1 MAPII
6 ALVAGEAS
14 GDLLASYLMGALRER
29 MPDARFCGIGGPRMQ
44 AAGFDAWWPSEKLA
58 VRGYVEVLRHYR
70 EITGIRAL
78 LAQRLVANPP
88 TLFIG
93 VDAPDFNLDLES
105 KLRENGI
112 RTAHFVSPSIWAWR
126 GDRIGKIRRAA
137 EHMLCLFPFEEPL
150 YRNAGIPATY
160 VGHPL
165 ADVIAEVPDR
175 HAARAA
181 LGISGEGPV
190 IALLPGSRQSE
201 LRYLADRFVA
211 AARLL
216 ARDRREVRFVVPL
229 ASAETETL
237 WSAAVARGAPPELPL
252 QIVPRDAH
260 AALAACDVALVAS
273 GTATLE
279 AALFKRPMVIAY
291 NMAGMS
297 WQLMRRMKYQPWVG
311 LPNILC
317 ADFVVPEFLQ
327 DAATPENLAQA
338 LGNLLA
344 DHIMRERV
352 STRFAR
358 LHAQL
363 RQGMARRA
371 ADVIA
376 HQFFGAPGADG
387 GGA

>member
-1 MAPII
+1 M
-6 ALVAGEAS
+6 
-14 GDLLASYLMGALRER
+14 LAK
-29 MPDARFCGIGGPRMQ
+29 D
-44 AAGFDAWWPSEKLA
+44 
-58 VRGYVEVLRHYR
+58 
-70 EITGIRAL
+70 
-78 LAQRLVANPP
+78 
-88 TLFIG
+88 
-93 VDAPDFNLDLES
+93 
-105 KLRENGI
+105 
-112 RTAHFVSPSIWAWR
+112 SP
-126 GDRIGKIRRAA
+126 G
-137 EHMLCLFPFEEPL
+137 L
-150 YRNAGIPATY
+150 
-160 VGHPL
+160 
-165 ADVIAEVPDR
+165 
-175 HAARAA
+175 
-181 LGISGEGPV
+181 
-190 IALLPGSRQSE
+190 
-201 LRYLADRFVA
+201 
-211 AARLL
+211 
-216 ARDRREVRFVVPL
+216 RFVVPL
-229 ASAETETL
+229 ANEETVAQ
-237 WSAAVARGAPPELPL
+237 WRAAVTRNHATDLSMLVLP
-252 QIVPRDAH
+252 RESH
-260 AALAACDVALVAS
+260 AALAACDCALVAS

-279 AALFKRPMVIAY
+279 AALFKRPLVIAY

-352 STRFAR
+352 STRFAG

>member
-93 VDAPDFNLDLES
+93 VDAPDFNLDLETT
-105 KLRENGI
+105 LRENGI

-352 STRFAR
+352 STRFAG

>member
-352 STRFAR
+352 STRFAG